1 MWSCWVLHYCV
12 CVAVR
17 TENWHIKSVLI
28 SSQACNS
35 AEAFIEC
42 KVTNWF
48 YNITL
53 IHIHPV
59 STHSS
64 ISLAAL
70 RLGVSPSDQA
80 CSGVSPSD
88 QACSGVSPSDQACSG
103 VSPSDQACSGVSP
116 SD

>member
-1 MWSCWVLHYCV
+1 MWSCRLIYTNVYCV
-12 CVAVR
+12 C

-42 KVTNWF
+42 KVTNWS

-53 IHIHPV
+53 IHIHPA
-59 STHSS
+59 STHSL

-70 RLGVSPSDQA
+70 RPGVTPSNQA

-88 QACSGVSPSDQACSG
+88 QACSGVSPSNQAYSR
-103 VSPSDQACSGVSP
+103 VSPYD
-116 SD
+116 